1 MAMDKEMLLQR
12 LQSQYLTR
20 QEVLYKL
27 PLNISINSFWSEL
40 LERRKQRSV
49 VLPLHG
55 ADGKPLWYV
64 LTDKM
69 IEASE
74 KLCAAALERT
84 DTIDP
89 YKPTLT
95 GAMTEELFFTS
106 FVEGAQIDLKMAMEF
121 LEHGGEPENVQE
133 QLIHNNRTAWTAL
146 LHNLFYPLDNHFVGM
161 LAYQLTE
168 DMDRHAT
175 EYRQTDDHPIA
186 VMRNEAFQVPSA
198 ASIPALMEE
207 FYAFMANT
215 EVHPLIKAAVGHA
228 FLLIARPYPDG
239 NERLARMVSYVIL
252 LRSGYDYFREISI
265 SSLIAKESFRYY
277 KSMQDIIRSEN
288 SGDLTYFLEY
298 YLDLLARSIDAKA
311 EQDRRRHQEALRRER
326 EAATQPLTR
335 PDPPRGHD
343 QVASPP
349 PPSDTRAV
357 NTTSAPNASDI
368 GPDGNMPEIIP
379 TESPPIKRYTP
390 EAYLRLLQESR
401 RRDTGHTQ
409 SKRIARIFDQL
420 HLLVRNGPHTFTRVD
435 WEHMTNSSQG
445 QAEGDIRLMMGIG
458 LIHCGSPAT
467 QRLRKVYLLPLVPGT
482 VPLPAAST
490 QIDLSERRR
499 DILLQLMDA
508 FPGNSFSTRDASLL
522 MGSAQSTI
530 SYHLD
535 ALSKLGILNVTRNT
549 AGSKLFV
556 FSDDAHGIFQA
567 IKGTGE
573 EVAFRRMT
581 VEKTEYLPLQGTAE
595 AG

>member
-27 PLNISINSFWSEL
+27 PLNISINSFWPEL

-74 KLCAAALERT
+74 KLCSAALERT

-106 FVEGAQIDLKMAMEF
+106 FVEGAQIDIKMAMEF

-168 DMDRHAT
+168 DMDGHAT

-265 SSLIAKESFRYY
+265 SSLKASATIKACRTSF
-277 KSMQDIIRSEN
+277 
-288 SGDLTYFLEY
+288 
-298 YLDLLARSIDAKA
+298 
-311 EQDRRRHQEALRRER
+311 
-326 EAATQPLTR
+326 
-335 PDPPRGHD
+335 
-343 QVASPP
+343 
-349 PPSDTRAV
+349 AV
-357 NTTSAPNASDI
+357 
-368 GPDGNMPEIIP
+368 
-379 TESPPIKRYTP
+379 
-390 EAYLRLLQESR
+390 
-401 RRDTGHTQ
+401 
-409 SKRIARIFDQL
+409 RIAE
-420 HLLVRNGPHTFTRVD
+420 T
-435 WEHMTNSSQG
+435 
-445 QAEGDIRLMMGIG
+445 
-458 LIHCGSPAT
+458 
-467 QRLRKVYLLPLVPGT
+467 
-482 VPLPAAST
+482 
-490 QIDLSERRR
+490 
-499 DILLQLMDA
+499 
-508 FPGNSFSTRDASLL
+508 
-522 MGSAQSTI
+522 
-530 SYHLD
+530 
-535 ALSKLGILNVTRNT
+535 
-549 AGSKLFV
+549 
-556 FSDDAHGIFQA
+556 
-567 IKGTGE
+567 
-573 EVAFRRMT
+573 
-581 VEKTEYLPLQGTAE
+581 
-595 AG
+595 